1 MQTSVT
7 IFSYLKWVHLPTG
20 TGQHLGGKCWG
31 IFGKASRLDVK
42 NICVCMKVLCLTFCH
57 CPAHKLPVH
66 CDWDGWLVGDS
77 LRQFK
82 LRKPYEK
89 WLFKI
94 KVSCLVFFK
103 FYTLQESSVE
113 GEILNPYIILN
124 QWLFSHILPEY
135 LLLPSAVRSWA
146 LDWMAHSACYHGIIG
161 WFLLEGTLKCPLV
174 PAPSCCHASVITRT
188 FSGSAAMESDFQ
200 IT

>member
-20 TGQHLGGKCWG
+20 TGQHLGGECWG

-66 CDWDGWLVGDS
+66 CDWDGWLVRDS

-82 LRKPYEK
+82 LRKQYEK

-113 GEILNPYIILN
+113 GEILNLYIILN
-124 QWLFSHILPEY
+124 QWLFSPHFAWISSSSICCQQLGTGLDGSQCLLSWNHRMVSVGGDLKMSPSSSPIL
-135 LLLPSAVRSWA
+135 L
-146 LDWMAHSACYHGIIG
+146 
-161 WFLLEGTLKCPLV
+161 
-174 PAPSCCHASVITRT
+174 SCFCHHKNILW
-188 FSGSAAMESDFQ
+188 
-200 IT
+200 